1 MRPALVAVLLV
12 ATAAGGCAWVKMDP
26 AAASVRVARAEQD
39 LSYCQRRGEIGVSV
53 RDQVAFYERNAIKVR
68 EELETL
74 ARNEAV
80 GLQADTMQPLG
91 EPVNGE
97 QRFAAYACA
106 GGSPR

>member
-1 MRPALVAVLLV
+1 MRPVLAAVLLV
-12 ATAAGGCAWVKMDP
+12 ALSAGGCVWVKMDP
-26 AAASVRVARAEQD
+26 AAAEVRIVRAEQD

-53 RDQVAFYERNAIKVR
+53 RDQVGFYDRPAIKVR
-68 EELETL
+68 EELETM

-106 GGSPR
+106 GASPR